1 MKIGEVVSASVLGGL
16 VAKLQIP
23 GPEELRIAYPVIV
36 EGARYDFYCLVEDIL
51 NEASDVTTQL
61 AGSPIAD
68 VVMPRGESDESYSGP
83 IFYSMAKLR
92 PIQLIDKGTGQ
103 LSEPQ
108 TIPPYFAECR
118 HATRQD
124 VDLIYEVTEKSAP
137 VGTISGVERFYVH
150 IDFGKLVEKPFAIFG
165 RTGTGK
171 SILNKLICCG
181 VLARDAGS
189 VLLFDMHSEYGV
201 YSKTDNTFGL
211 KYWFPDKVEIFS
223 LDPKNKEAHPFL
235 LNTKEITP
243 EDLIVALQNLSL
255 AMIDALYEIDKA
267 KGDADLITAIRRM
280 SPEDLGE
287 ERAHEMSLQA
297 LKRRVGRLDRL
308 PFLNPTGKDAFNQI
322 ASLIRDG
329 RSVVL
334 DFGDFGTDQTVYL
347 FVANV
352 ISRRLFDLY
361 AERNQEFPRLILF
374 LEEAHKFLDP
384 AVADLAPTFS
394 RLARETRKFNLIL
407 ALIDQRPARISDEVR
422 SQLANRFVMSLKEP
436 SDVESALA
444 GVPDKGMWTNIL
456 SKIPVRTVAVMGDA
470 IRIPTVIDVMEYDDE
485 HVRDYIVGHERLT
498 EDKLRKFASKADEVF
513 GS

>member
-1 MKIGEVVSASVLGGL
+1 QFGCVIETVTWASG
-16 VAKLQIP
+16 K
-23 GPEELRIAYPVIV
+23 
-36 EGARYDFYCLVEDIL
+36 
-51 NEASDVTTQL
+51 
-61 AGSPIAD
+61 
-68 VVMPRGESDESYSGP
+68 
-83 IFYSMAKLR
+83 
-92 PIQLIDKGTGQ
+92 

-108 TIPPYFAECR
+108 TIPPYFSQCR
-118 HATRQD
+118 YATKAD
-124 VDLIYEVTEKSAP
+124 VDLIYEVTPKSAP
-137 VGTISGVERFYVH
+137 VGTISGVEKFHVH
-150 IDFGKLVEKPFAIFG
+150 LDFGKLAEKPFAIFG

-181 VLARDAGS
+181 ILAKDAAS

-201 YSKTDNTFGL
+201 YSKTDNTYGL
-211 KYWFPDKVEIFS
+211 KYWFPEKVEIFS
-223 LDPKNKEAHPFL
+223 LDPKNREAHPFL

-243 EDLIVALQNLSL
+243 EDLIVALQNLSP
-255 AMIDALYEIDKA
+255 AMVDALYQIDKA
-267 KGDADLITAIRRM
+267 KGDADLVTAIRKM
-280 SPEDLGE
+280 SAEELGE

-308 PFLNPTGKDAFNQI
+308 PFLSPTGKDAFNQI
-322 ASLIRDG
+322 VSLIRDG

-334 DFGDFGTDQTVYL
+334 DFGDFGTDQMVYL

-352 ISRRLFDLY
+352 ISRRLFELY
-361 AERNQEFPRLILF
+361 TEKNAEFPRLILF

-384 AVADLAPTFS
+384 AVADLAPTFT

-456 SKIPVRTVAVMGDA
+456 SKIPVRTVAV
-470 IRIPTVIDVMEYDDE
+470 
-485 HVRDYIVGHERLT
+485 
-498 EDKLRKFASKADEVF
+498 
-513 GS
+513 